1 MASKGMTRKT
11 TTIEHLQATD
21 GDPIAG
27 RLRAGMREF
36 AKFTVSGYAEA
47 FWACVEEPDAKLDVF
62 KRMGGQFMRVGSLSS
77 GEVDPDD
84 MEAHLISMWRAG
96 EFQLRPMIAKR
107 YYAPSSI
114 SYRIGE
120 QDESVKPTGSSD
132 LAAAV
137 ASVTELGVVRQVM
150 EIKQALMADM
160 KPRTEDDGMKAADVQ
175 VMLNT
180 AIQPLQTMLASSE
193 RRAEVAEQRNHELQL
208 KLMDMAN
215 GRQASAQ
222 GSIAELVKLMPKEA
236 LAALLS
242 PADTPGWA
250 EKAVDA
256 LREFGP
262 ALAQMLM
269 EYFKPGT
276 AGAVTAQA
284 ALPAAAPTGPQP
296 TETAD
301 SGGGGNRA
309 VPIQLNPEQ
318 MEAKKMLV
326 DCIRE
331 RDFPNAYAMIE
342 NFPGFTPTPN
352 GPMPIGAAFLSMV
365 DPKVTKPRI
374 YVIQMMQLVPELAQM
389 LDAADAFV
397 SYVQKRLMDDQ
408 EAFLKEQGR
417 RGQGGGDP
425 RPTTTREEDD
435 RA

>member
-11 TTIEHLQATD
+11 TTIEHLAAQE

-62 KRMGGQFMRVGSLSS
+62 KRMGGQFMRVGSLAS

-120 QDESVKPTGSSD
+120 GDESAKPAGTSD

-160 KPRTEDDGMKAADVQ
+160 KPRTEDEGMKAADVQ

-193 RRAEVAEQRNHELQL
+193 RRAEVAEQRSHELQL

-269 EYFKPGT
+269 EYFKPGA
-276 AGAVTAQA
+276 AGAVAVQA

-296 TETAD
+296 TETAEA
-301 SGGGGNRA
+301 GGGGNRA
-309 VPIQLNPEQ
+309 VPIQLNAEQ
-318 MEAKKMLV
+318 LEAKKMLV

-342 NFPGFTPTPN
+342 NFPGFTPTTN

-374 YVIQMMQLVPELAQM
+374 YVIQMMQLVPELSSM

-417 RGQGGGDP
+417 RGQGATDP
-425 RPTTTREEDD
+425 RPTTHSEEDD

>member
-1 MASKGMTRKT
+1 MAKEREMTRKT
-11 TTIEHLQATD
+11 TTVERIPARE

-27 RLRAGMREF
+27 RLKDGMKEF
-36 AKFTVSGYAEA
+36 ARFTIEGYAQA
-47 FWACVEEPDAKLDVF
+47 FWLTMDDSEGRLDVF
-62 KRMGGQFMRVGSLSS
+62 KKLAGQFMKK
-77 GEVDPDD
+77 GELAFQQVEPS
-84 MEAHLISMWRAG
+84 EVESFIITTWG
-96 EFQLRPMIAKR
+96 PGTYQLRPMIGGK
-107 YYAPSSI
+107 YYGPASVA
-114 SYRIGE
+114 YKIGDTGD
-120 QDESVKPTGSSD
+120 DEKGGERGDGLEELVGR
-132 LAAAV
+132 LAV
-137 ASVTELGVVRQVM
+137 AKQLKELREG
-150 EIKQALMADM
+150 LMLGE
-160 KPRTEDDGMKAADVQ
+160 KKGEDDGMKAADVQ

-208 KLMDMAN
+208 KLMEMAN
-215 GRQASAQ
+215 GRQQSAQ

-269 EYFKPGT
+269 EYFRPGA
-276 AGAVTAQA
+276 AGTVPGQA

-301 SGGGGNRA
+301 AGAGGGNRM
-309 VPIQLNPEQ
+309 PIQLNPEQ
-318 MEAKKMLV
+318 LEAKKMLL

-331 RDFPNAYAMIE
+331 RDFANAYAMIE

-352 GPMPIGAAFLSMV
+352 GPMPIGSAFLSMV
-365 DPKVTKPRI
+365 DPKVTRPRI

-389 LDAADAFV
+389 LDAADAFIA
-397 SYVQKRLMDDQ
+397 YVQKRLMDDQ
-408 EAFLKEQGR
+408 EAFLKEQR
-417 RGQGGGDP
+417 RGQGGADP
-425 RPTTTREEDD
+425 RPTTRGEEDE

>member
-1 MASKGMTRKT
+1 MAKPDRVVRTTRT
-11 TTIEHLQATD
+11 EVERLPARE

-27 RLRAGMREF
+27 RLKDGMKEF
-36 AKFTVSGYAEA
+36 ARLTIGGYAGA
-47 FWACVEEPDAKLDVF
+47 YWSTMDDASARLDVF
-62 KRMGGQFMRVGSLSS
+62 KRLAGQFMKK
-77 GEVDPDD
+77 GELAYQQMDPD
-84 MEAHLISMWRAG
+84 EVEGFIVATWGSG
-96 EFQLRPMIAKR
+96 VFQLRPMVGNK
-107 YYAPSSI
+107 YYSPVSMP
-114 SYRIGE
+114 YKIGDAGE
-120 QDESVKPTGSSD
+120 DEKGEKGDGLEELVGR
-132 LAAAV
+132 LAV
-137 ASVTELGVVRQVM
+137 AKQLKELREG
-150 EIKQALMADM
+150 LMLGE
-160 KPRTEDDGMKAADVQ
+160 KKGEDDGMKAADVQ

-180 AIQPLQTMLASSE
+180 ALQPLQVMLQSAE
-193 RRAEVAEQRNHELQL
+193 QRAATAEQRNHELQM
-208 KLMDMAN
+208 KLLDMAN

-276 AGAVTAQA
+276 AGAVAAQA
-284 ALPAAAPTGPQP
+284 ALPAATPTGPQP
-296 TETAD
+296 TETAET
-301 SGGGGNRA
+301 GGGGSRA
-309 VPIQLNPEQ
+309 VPIQLNAEQ

-342 NFPGFTPTPN
+342 NFPGFTPTTN

-374 YVIQMMQLVPELAQM
+374 YVIQMMQLVPELSSM

-417 RGQGGGDP
+417 RGQGDGDP
-425 RPTTTREEDD
+425 RPTSRGEEDD